1 MEAINVYRENF
12 SPSEFLQSPYV
23 ILAVQVVAADDEK
36 EAQRLA
42 TSMYQKFLLLS
53 QGNPAPIQ
61 PPVENMDK
69 LWNANERKSVEEQ
82 LFTSI
87 IGDPIGVK
95 QQLQEIIVKTGA
107 NEIMAHTEIF
117 DHRARLRSYE
127 ILSKS
132 IKK

>member
-1 MEAINVYRENF
+1 M
-12 SPSEFLQSPYV
+12 
-23 ILAVQVVAADDEK
+23 
-36 EAQRLA
+36 
-42 TSMYQKFLLLS
+42 
-53 QGNPAPIQ
+53 
-61 PPVENMDK
+61 
-69 LWNANERKSVEEQ
+69 EEQ

-117 DHRARLRSYE
+117 DHQARLRSYE
-127 ILSKS
+127 ILSQS